1 VTYKGVVRGR
11 TIELE
16 SEPALPA
23 GTRVTVDLFAEGA
36 ARKGSPQAILQLVG
50 TLTPQEGELIRAG
63 AKLARKIDPSLWE

>member
-1 VTYKGVVRGR
+1 MTYRGIVRGK

-23 GTRVTVDLFAEGA
+23 GTRVTVDVFAEGVV
-36 ARKGSPQAILQLVG
+36 RKGSPQAVLQLVG
-50 TLTPQEGELIRAG
+50 TLTPQEAEIIRAG